1 MKASEVR
8 ELTTKEIIERVA
20 VEKEQLNK
28 MKINHAVSPLD
39 NPSQI
44 KEMRKTV
51 ARLETELQQRKS
63 NEVAK

>member
-8 ELTTKEIIERVA
+8 ELTTKELVERLA
-20 VEKEQLNK
+20 TDSEQLNR
-28 MKINHAVSPLD
+28 MKINHSVSPMD

-51 ARLETELQQRKS
+51 ARYNTELQQRKS
-63 NEVAK
+63 NEEAK

>member
-8 ELTTKEIIERVA
+8 ELTTKELEERLA
-20 VEKEQLNK
+20 ADREQLTK
-28 MKINHAVSPLD
+28 MKMNHTVSPLD

-51 ARLETELQQRKS
+51 ARLMTELQQRQS
-63 NEVAK
+63 NEEAK

>member
-8 ELTTKEIIERVA
+8 ELTTKELVERLA
-20 VEKEQLNK
+20 ADKEQLNK
-28 MKINHAVSPLD
+28 MKINHSVSPLD

-51 ARLETELQQRKS
+51 ARLNTELQQRES
-63 NEVAK
+63 NEEAK

>member
-28 MKINHAVSPLD
+28 MKINHSVSPLD

-44 KEMRKTV
+44 KEMRKSV

>member
-8 ELTTKEIIERVA
+8 ELTDKELVERLEA
-20 VEKEQLNK
+20 DKDQLTK

-39 NPSQI
+39 NPQQI

-51 ARLETELQQRKS
+51 ARLKTELQQRKS
-63 NEVAK
+63 NEAK

>member
-8 ELTTKEIIERVA
+8 ELTTKEIEELLVS
-20 VEKEQLNK
+20 EKEQLTK
-28 MKINHAVSPLD
+28 MKMNHTVSPLD

-51 ARLETELQQRKS
+51 ARLMTELQQRES
-63 NEVAK
+63 NEVK